1 MHAKSYRDRL
11 EELLRD
17 SLMPYSKLVS
27 RLTAIPRVK
36 ELSALKILMT
46 SAVKSEQLIVCNS
59 IFHSYSYSTFFS
71 HSNVR
76 QTCSLKPKHPEN
88 CCYSSVIGVH
98 VSN

>member
-36 ELSALKILMT
+36 ELSALKI
-46 SAVKSEQLIVCNS
+46 VSEIGGDL
-59 IFHSYSYSTFFS
+59 
-71 HSNVR
+71 
-76 QTCSLKPKHPEN
+76 PKFRNIEAYN
-88 CCYSSVIGVH
+88 
-98 VSN
+98 